1 MRAAVSLLFL
11 ACACMTACSSRFH
24 QADVARTEADI
35 RAQYEQKGFI
45 VEQVSLIQDS
55 DRHLSGYARMR
66 KPGLILSRID
76 LTKNCSAVMDEQS
89 GRFIWECK

>member
-1 MRAAVSLLFL
+1 MRICVGLIL
-11 ACACMTACSSRFH
+11 ACALCMAACNSRFS
-24 QADVARTEADI
+24 QADVERTEADI

-45 VEQVSLIQDS
+45 VEQVNLIQDS

-66 KPGLILSRID
+66 KPGFILSRID
-76 LTKNCSAVMDEQS
+76 MTRNCSATMDEQS